1 MSCKAPIM
9 DWLTGKV
16 TNALWCS
23 RQVTRQ
29 AKWMWAG
36 LQWSHRWWKTA
47 PPLLSEWRSLWGAVG
62 SMKPNVLSWRE
73 VRWRSLSRRCRIF
86 LYVLPRMDQ
95 TRWWLPATTI
105 NFFSHHH
112 ISQKIALS
120 PRSAQS
126 FTAAACLFKTW
137 SGFHICSQIVPFS
150 SVSIHPVSAQ
160 HIR

>member
-1 MSCKAPIM
+1 MSCKAPTT

-23 RQVTRQ
+23 RQATRQ

-62 SMKPNVLSWRE
+62 SMKPNMPLTRGAMAFSQQALPYFSVCASKNGSDSLMTSSNNHKFFPIIIFPRKLHSVL
-73 VRWRSLSRRCRIF
+73 
-86 LYVLPRMDQ
+86 
-95 TRWWLPATTI
+95 
-105 NFFSHHH
+105 
-112 ISQKIALS
+112 ALLKAS
-120 PRSAQS
+120 PP
-126 FTAAACLFKTW
+126 FKT
-137 SGFHICSQIVPFS
+137 SSSFHICSQIVPFS